1 MIPYRI
7 RQLFKRSFLT
17 VLILLMVIALV
28 IGVWFLWL
36 ERFIVYTENGIRFD
50 FQLQDIP
57 EGQFVSP
64 PDPQPTVPIIY
75 ADDEEQEELVSYEL
89 KQMIGYYIDKV
100 ALEDIATVRQQLSQ
114 LPAGTPV
121 MMDVKNIYGSFFY
134 SSKVCSQRDSSY
146 DSAQVDALIA
156 YMKELE
162 LYPIARLPALRD
174 YYYGLNNVPYG
185 LPEAGGGGWLWHD
198 EFYCYWL
205 DPTKEGTVSYL
216 IDIIT
221 ELKGLGFREAVFYD
235 FRFPDTDK
243 ITFHGDKEVEFNGI
257 NGVELPA
264 EYFGSLSGI
273 SGASYSF
280 VLELGNWANGQW
292 VSTSMESKPA
302 EYAALVQ
309 NQHITKWHGLT
320 PSYAKP
326 WTPTQFQVVPE
337 PNSGILLIVGGA
349 FLMLRRRRNVIS

>member
-7 RQLFKRSFLT
+7 RQLIMRSFLT
-17 VLILLMVIALV
+17 VLVLLTVIALV

-36 ERFIVYTENGIRFD
+36 ERFVVYTENGIRFD

-64 PDPQPTVPIIY
+64 PSTQPTIPILY

-89 KQMIGYYIDKV
+89 KQMIGYYIDKT
-100 ALEDIATVRQQLSQ
+100 ALEDIDTVRQQLSQ

-134 SSKVCSQRDSSY
+134 SSKVCAQRDSSY
-146 DSAQVDALIA
+146 DAAQIDGLIA

-174 YYYGLNNVPYG
+174 YYYGLNNVPNG

-205 DPTKEGTVSYL
+205 DPTKEGTLSYL

-221 ELKGLGFREAVFYD
+221 ELKSLGFREVVLND
-235 FRFPDTDK
+235 FRFPDTSK
-243 ITFHGDKEVEFNGI
+243 IIFNGDKTEAIANAAKLLVTSCATDKFALSFESQDAAFPLPEGRSRLYLTGISAAQVGSIAQQVPVTDPTVNLVFLTEVHDTRFDTYS
-257 NGVELPA
+257 VLRP
-264 EYFGSLSGI
+264 LSG
-273 SGASYSF
+273 A
-280 VLELGNWANGQW
+280 
-292 VSTSMESKPA
+292 
-302 EYAALVQ
+302 
-309 NQHITKWHGLT
+309 H
-320 PSYAKP
+320 
-326 WTPTQFQVVPE
+326 
-337 PNSGILLIVGGA
+337 
-349 FLMLRRRRNVIS
+349 

>member
-17 VLILLMVIALV
+17 VLILLMVIVLV

-64 PDPQPTVPIIY
+64 PDTRPTVPIIY

-89 KQMIGYYIDKV
+89 KQMIGYYIDKT

-146 DSAQVDALIA
+146 DTAQVDGLIA
-156 YMKELE
+156 YMKELG

-174 YYYGLNNVPYG
+174 YYYGLNHVPDG
-185 LPEAGGGGWLWHD
+185 LPEAGGYGWLWQD

-221 ELKGLGFREAVFYD
+221 ELKSLGFREAVFYD
-235 FRFPDTDK
+235 FCFPDTDK
-243 ITFHGDKEVEFNGI
+243 ITFHGDKEEAIANAAKLLVTSCATDKFALSFEGTDVAFPLPEGRSRLYITGI
-257 NGVELPA
+257 AASEVATIAQQVQVSDPTINLVFLTEVHDTRFDRYSVLRP
-264 EYFGSLSGI
+264 LSG
-273 SGASYSF
+273 A
-280 VLELGNWANGQW
+280 
-292 VSTSMESKPA
+292 
-302 EYAALVQ
+302 
-309 NQHITKWHGLT
+309 H
-320 PSYAKP
+320 
-326 WTPTQFQVVPE
+326 
-337 PNSGILLIVGGA
+337 
-349 FLMLRRRRNVIS
+349 